1 MHILDV
7 VGLRCC
13 QRGLLFVA
21 TRGLLVAVA
30 SLVGEHP
37 ALDARVQQ
45 FRCTGLA
52 ALWHVGASGTRDQT
66 CVLCIARQILNH

>member
-1 MHILDV
+1 MYILDV

-21 TRGLLVAVA
+21 MRGLLVVVA
-30 SLVGEHP
+30 SPVGEHP

-45 FRCTGLA
+45 FWCTGLA

-66 CVLCIARQILNH
+66 CVLCITRQILNH